1 MVPTHDA
8 GLPGGRG
15 ERTRAVCND
24 VGAPRGAVPR
34 EISQAEKEIPRDR
47 TYMWNLRNK
56 TREQAKRPQ
65 TQARRE
71 LRVAGCKVGGGL
83 GGWRGGGGTRT
94 RELVAVK

>member
-1 MVPTHDA
+1 MWVHLEGT
-8 GLPGGRG
+8 
-15 ERTRAVCND
+15 
-24 VGAPRGAVPR
+24 VPR

-71 LRVAGCKVGGGL
+71 LRVAGCKVGGARRL
-83 GGWRGGGGTRT
+83 ARRGRD
-94 RELVAVK
+94 EDA

>member
-71 LRVAGCKVGGGL
+71 LT
-83 GGWRGGGGTRT
+83 GGWLQGGGGARG
-94 RELVAVK
+94 RDEEGAGRGRVNWWL

>member
-8 GLPGGRG
+8 GLPGDRG
-15 ERTRAVCND
+15 ERTRAICND

-65 TQARRE
+65 TRRGENYGWLVARWGGARR
-71 LRVAGCKVGGGL
+71 LAR
-83 GGWRGGGGTRT
+83 RGRD
-94 RELVAVK
+94 EDA